1 MEYCLFTGL
10 FVIYLM
16 QFSVTCY
23 VTAWLQT
30 IEFNLR
36 LHYSL
41 CISYQSSVI
50 LLSDKHNSL
59 SLSLYIYIYIYI
71 YICVCVCVCVRAR
84 AFSNRTTTCFGRP
97 NQPSSSRTLVHKK
110 SKMGEF
116 CKEKPISFYSFCD
129 PLPYLMMADVDS
141 RNMW

>member
-71 YICVCVCVCVRAR
+71 YVCVCVCVCARAR
-84 AFSNRTTTCFGRP
+84 FLTVLLHVSAVQISHHQVGHWYTKRVKWESFVRRSLFLF
-97 NQPSSSRTLVHKK
+97 TLFVTH
-110 SKMGEF
+110 
-116 CKEKPISFYSFCD
+116 CPT
-129 PLPYLMMADVDS
+129 
-141 RNMW
+141 